1 MPLRIYRLRRLL
13 GVTAILLTMVVAG
26 MYFYARYRAINM
38 LKGIPGKLG
47 YEIKQT
53 ANGFQF
59 SKSDGKRTLFTIEA
73 SDLKEFKLNGRAEL
87 HNVSIVL
94 YGRDSSRF
102 DQIYGND
109 FAYDPKSGDVT
120 AKGDVQIDLV
130 ANPAGL
136 TGADQ
141 AAPKELKNPIHLKT
155 RDLVFNRE
163 TGNAATDA
171 QVEFRTP
178 QASGT
183 AVGVKYVSKSNTL
196 TLGSQ
201 IHVVLAGANAAVID
215 AVHGIITN
223 DPRQVVLDQPH
234 LIRKGG
240 ITDAEQAVFYLG
252 PDNNVERV
260 LATGNVRTVTRASRQ
275 ASSRQASPSQTSP
288 SQTSP
293 SQTLPTQSSIAQT
306 SMNRTAKRAVS
317 KSPSA
322 GDPAIAPVE
331 AVISGRADQG
341 EFLLTG
347 SRDLLRL
354 ATLTGHVHFEQTG
367 AQPMQ
372 GDAGRVI
379 MEFAGQN
386 ELQKVHA
393 VDGARLSQRGAKG
406 NVPTESGKKPTEKG
420 MAAGPQ
426 DIEISA
432 PIIDFTVADGHIL
445 QHAVTSGAAQ
455 ITISQAQ
462 TSQVQG
468 AGAATS
474 PGQRTVVTAGKF
486 NADFA
491 TFQGKDHLA
500 SIHGAPDARIVS
512 STSGGLNPGQP
523 DRVSTSD
530 SVDAVFLPQGGVNF
544 LMQKGNFVY
553 SDGQPAEK
561 RMQAFANAARYTPV
575 DQMLLLSGNPRVTEG
590 AMATTA
596 NTIRI
601 NRATGEALAE
611 DDVKTTYSQVK
622 EQPNGALLA
631 SSSPIHVTSQS
642 MTAQNAGG
650 LALYSGHAR
659 LWQDANIIE
668 APTIQFDRD
677 RRFVTAQGTASDP
690 VQTILVQTE
699 KAQTGKVQAENGEA
713 LDTPAQKATTEKI
726 PASGGALENGTRG
739 KEIGKRG
746 GAASR
751 LGGSTPIAIT
761 ASRLTYAD
769 SERRVHYET
778 GVVAKSADFTAS
790 AKTLDAYLL
799 PRSQTLAN
807 QVPANQASTNQSLA
821 RPGQLDRM
829 VAQGDVVIV
838 QPKRRAEG
846 QKLVYTAADDK
857 FVLSG
862 GSPSIFDAEQGR
874 ITGVSLTFFRGD
886 DRVLVE
892 GDVTPVVTQ
901 TRVAK

>member
-1 MPLRIYRLRRLL
+1 MTLRIYRLRRLL
-13 GVTAILLTMVVAG
+13 GVTAILITMVVAG
-26 MYFYARYRAINM
+26 MYFYARFRAISV
-38 LKGIPGKLG
+38 LRGIPGKLG

-183 AVGVKYVSKSNTL
+183 AVGVKYVGKSNTL

-215 AVHGIITN
+215 AVHGIITD

-234 LIRKGG
+234 LVRKGG

-252 PDNNVERV
+252 ADNNVERV

-275 ASSRQASPSQTSP
+275 TSLRQTLTTQTSP
-288 SQTSP
+288 TRTS
-293 SQTLPTQSSIAQT
+293 TTQT
-306 SMNRTAKRAVS
+306 SMAQKMKRTGP
-317 KSPSA
+317 KSLSA
-322 GDPAIAPVE
+322 GDSAVAPAE

-372 GDAGRVI
+372 GEAGRVI

-386 ELQKVHA
+386 QLQKVHA
-393 VDGARLSQRGAKG
+393 VDGARLSQRAAKG
-406 NVPTESGKKPTEKG
+406 SKPTEKG
-420 MAAGPQ
+420 MADGPQ
-426 DIEISA
+426 DFEITA
-432 PIIDFTVADGHIL
+432 PIIDFTVADGHRL
-445 QHAVTSGAAQ
+445 QHAATSGAAQ

-462 TSQVQG
+462 TSG
-468 AGAATS
+468 AQIPEGREANRLAT
-474 PGQRTVVTAGKF
+474 PAGQRTVVTAGKF
-486 NADFA
+486 NAEFA
-491 TFQGKDHLA
+491 TFLGKDHLA
-500 SIHGAPDARIVS
+500 SIHGAPNTRIVS
-512 STSGGLNPGQP
+512 STSGQP

-530 SVDAVFLPQGGVNF
+530 SVDAVFLPQGGVDF
-544 LMQKGNFVY
+544 LTQKGNFVY

-561 RMQAFANAARYTPV
+561 RMQAFANAARYTPI
-575 DQMLLLSGNPRVTEG
+575 DQMLLLSGSPRVTDG

-601 NRATGEALAE
+601 NRATGEAVAE

-631 SSSPIHVTSQS
+631 SSSPIHVTSHS

-650 LALYSGHAR
+650 LALYSGNAR
-659 LWQDANIIE
+659 LWQDANVIE

-677 RRFVTAQGTASDP
+677 RRFVTAQGTASEP

-699 KAQTGKVQAENGEA
+699 KAQTGQAQ
-713 LDTPAQKATTEKI
+713 TVRAQNAESPNAPTQQATAGTTA
-726 PASGGALENGTRG
+726 ASGGGQG

-746 GAASR
+746 GVGSR
-751 LGGSTPIAIT
+751 LGGANPIAIT
-761 ASRLTYAD
+761 ASKLTYAD
-769 SERRVHYET
+769 SERRVHYEAA
-778 GVVAKSADFTAS
+778 VVAKSADFTAS

-799 PRSQTLAN
+799 PRSQTSA
-807 QVPANQASTNQSLA
+807 NQSLA
-821 RPGQLDRM
+821 QPGQLDRM

-857 FVLSG
+857 FVLTG
-862 GSPSIFDAEQGR
+862 GPPSIFDAEQGK

-892 GDVTPVVTQ
+892 GEVTPVVTQ

>member
-47 YEIKQT
+47 IEIKQT

-183 AVGVKYVSKSNTL
+183 AVGVKYVGKSNTL

-215 AVHGIITN
+215 AVHGVITN

-234 LIRKGG
+234 LVRKGG

-275 ASSRQASPSQTSP
+275 ASLSQTSTT
-288 SQTSP
+288 QTS
-293 SQTLPTQSSIAQT
+293 TTQASATQK
-306 SMNRTAKRAVS
+306 MKRTAS
-317 KSPSA
+317 KSPGAS
-322 GDPAIAPVE
+322 DSAIAPAE

-354 ATLTGHVHFEQTG
+354 ATLTGHVHFEQNG
-367 AQPMQ
+367 PQPMQ

-393 VDGARLSQRGAKG
+393 VDGARLRQRATKG
-406 NVPTESGKKPTEKG
+406 NAPTESGNKPTEKG

-426 DIEISA
+426 DFEITA
-432 PIIDFTVADGHIL
+432 PIIDFTVADGHTL

-462 TSQVQG
+462 TSQ
-468 AGAATS
+468 ARTS
-474 PGQRTVVTAGKF
+474 DAQEASRLSASPDQRTVVTAGKF
-486 NADFA
+486 SAEFA
-491 TFQGKDHLA
+491 TFQGKDHLV
-500 SIHGAPDARIVS
+500 SIHGAPDTRIVS
-512 STSGGLNPGQP
+512 STTGQP
-523 DRVSTSD
+523 DRVGTSD
-530 SVDAVFLPQGGVNF
+530 SVDAVFLPQGGVDF
-544 LMQKGNFVY
+544 LTQKGNFVY

-575 DQMLLLSGNPRVTEG
+575 DQMLLLTGSPRVTDG

-601 NRATGEALAE
+601 NRATGEAVAD

-650 LALYSGHAR
+650 LAVYSGNAR
-659 LWQDANIIE
+659 LWQDANVIE

-699 KAQTGKVQAENGEA
+699 KAQTEKVQTLNTPTQQATTGKATASGSGPENGA
-713 LDTPAQKATTEKI
+713 
-726 PASGGALENGTRG
+726 RG
-739 KEIGKRG
+739 KEIGKG
-746 GAASR
+746 GGVASR

-799 PRSQTLAN
+799 PRSLTLAN
-807 QVPANQASTNQSLA
+807 QTLANQSLA
-821 RPGQLDRM
+821 RPGQLDRI

-857 FVLSG
+857 FVLTG
-862 GSPSIFDAEQGR
+862 GPPSIFDAEQGK